1 MGKLQ
6 NKYTDWLKKLINK
19 NKLTISLLATV
30 VIIYI
35 LYQFN
40 WSGFGEDSNK
50 SVTIKEVINPK
61 DGKFIKLTETTEY
74 FQSGKTFWDW
84 LGLAGTLAIPIVLF
98 QFERREQKRA
108 DNQAEAEKQRVEK
121 QAEAEKQKAEKEAEL
136 EKAIADN
143 NLREEALEAYIN
155 RMSEL
160 LLEKNLNVSDPSRGD
175 TAFDVARARTLS
187 VLRRLDKDG
196 ERKGS
201 VIQFL
206 IDTELISK
214 LNLSDTNLDGAI
226 LTNADLSDA
235 KLIRAKLTSAKLT
248 NAILTNAH
256 LDDAIFDDAN
266 INSATLD
273 NASLTRASFMHTN
286 LIQAQIS
293 HGQLMYANFAGA
305 NLADANLIRANLAG
319 ANLAG
324 ANLDGA
330 NLQRAENIS
339 IDQIKS
345 ANNWEKAKYDEDFRT
360 KLGFPPEDAK

>member
-6 NKYTDWLKKLINK
+6 NKYLDLLKKIINK
-19 NKLTISLLATV
+19 NNLIIGLLATV

-50 SVTIKEVINPK
+50 SVTIKEVLNPK
-61 DGKFIKLTETTEY
+61 DGKIIKLTETTEY
-74 FQSGKTFWDW
+74 FQSGKTLWDW

-108 DNQAEAEKQRVEK
+108 DK
-121 QAEAEKQKAEKEAEL
+121 QAEAEKEGAEKQAQL

-143 NLREEALEAYIN
+143 NLREEALEAYID

-160 LLEKNLNVSDPSRGD
+160 LLEKNLKVSDPLRGD

-206 IDTELISK
+206 IDTELISE
-214 LNLSDTNLDGAI
+214 LNLSNTNLNGAI
-226 LTNADLSDA
+226 LINANLTGA
-235 KLIRAKLTSAKLT
+235 NLIRAKLISANLTSANLIK
-248 NAILTNAH
+248 AH
-256 LDDAIFDDAN
+256 LDDAIFNDAN
-266 INSATLD
+266 INGATLD
-273 NASLTRASFMHTN
+273 YASLTRASFTHTN
-286 LIQAQIS
+286 LTQAQIS

-305 NLADANLIRANLAG
+305 NLAGANLIRANLAG
-319 ANLAG
+319 VNLAG

-330 NLQRAENIS
+330 NLELAENIS

-360 KLGFPPEDAK
+360 KLGLPPEDAK

>member
-1 MGKLQ
+1 M
-6 NKYTDWLKKLINK
+6 NWLKKIIDK
-19 NKLTISLLATV
+19 NKLIVGLLATV
-30 VIIYI
+30 IIIYI

-50 SVTIKEVINPK
+50 SVTIKEVINPR
-61 DGKFIKLTETTEY
+61 DGKIIKLTETTEY

-108 DNQAEAEKQRVEK
+108 DK
-121 QAEAEKQKAEKEAEL
+121 QAELEKERADRQAEL
-136 EKAIADN
+136 EKAIANN
-143 NLREEALEAYIN
+143 NLREEALEAYIDQ
-155 RMSEL
+155 MSEL
-160 LLEKNLNVSDPSRGD
+160 LLEKNLKISDPSRGYL
-175 TAFDVARARTLS
+175 AFDVARARTLS

-226 LTNADLSDA
+226 LTNANLTGA
-235 KLIRAKLTSAKLT
+235 NLIRAKLISANLT
-248 NAILTNAH
+248 NANLIKAH

-266 INSATLD
+266 LNGATLD
-273 NASLTRASFMHTN
+273 DATLTRASFTHAN
-286 LIQAQIS
+286 LIQAQFS

-305 NLADANLIRANLAG
+305 NLAGANLIRANLSG
-319 ANLAG
+319 ANFK
-324 ANLDGA
+324 
-330 NLQRAENIS
+330 RAENIS

-345 ANNWEKAKYDEDFRT
+345 ANNWEKAEYDEDFRT
-360 KLGFPPEDAK
+360 KLGLPPEVAK

>member
-1 MGKLQ
+1 M
-6 NKYTDWLKKLINK
+6 NSLKKLINQ
-19 NKLTISLLATV
+19 NKLIVSLLATV
-30 VIIYI
+30 LIIYI

-50 SVTIKEVINPK
+50 SVNIKEVINPR
-61 DGKFIKLTETTEY
+61 DGKIIKLTETTEY

-108 DNQAEAEKQRVEK
+108 DK
-121 QAEAEKQKAEKEAEL
+121 QAELEKERADRQAEL
-136 EKAIADN
+136 EKAIANN
-143 NLREEALEAYIN
+143 NLREEALEAYIDQ
-155 RMSEL
+155 MSEL
-160 LLEKNLNVSDPSRGD
+160 LLEKNLKISDPSRGD
-175 TAFDVARARTLS
+175 IAFDVARARTLS

-226 LTNADLSDA
+226 LTNANLTGA
-235 KLIRAKLTSAKLT
+235 NLIRAKLISANLT
-248 NAILTNAH
+248 NANLIKAH
-256 LDDAIFDDAN
+256 LDDANLNDAN
-266 INSATLD
+266 LNGATLD
-273 NASLTRASFMHTN
+273 DATLTRASFTHAN
-286 LIQAQIS
+286 LIQAQFS

-305 NLADANLIRANLAG
+305 DLSGANLIRANLSG

-324 ANLDGA
+324 ANLSGA
-330 NLQRAENIS
+330 NFKRAENIS
-339 IDQIKS
+339 IDQMKS
-345 ANNWEKAKYDEDFRT
+345 ANNWEKAEYDEDFRT
-360 KLGFPPEDAK
+360 KLGLPPEDAK